1 LDALTFEQ
9 LRLVIVVYS
18 SSIIP
23 LVLIPILH
31 VRNLIPK
38 WVLPLYVRLFFICAI
53 GWEIWFNYGFVAG
66 DNVGV
71 RRADILNQLIPV
83 HLNWVLNSLADAGA
97 ICCGG
102 LFLAWLILGRK
113 SEGFKTWRW
122 SVFGLLLVGFIGQ
135 NILVEMYLYHDQ
147 LSVDKPLS
155 WAPLAPTGPWFNPLL
170 WEYDG
175 RSIMFQSQLPWL
187 IMTPLVYLEL
197 IRTLKSSSPHGL

>member
-1 LDALTFEQ
+1 
-9 LRLVIVVYS
+9 
-18 SSIIP
+18 
-23 LVLIPILH
+23 
-31 VRNLIPK
+31 
-38 WVLPLYVRLFFICAI
+38 
-53 GWEIWFNYGFVAG
+53 
-66 DNVGV
+66 
-71 RRADILNQLIPV
+71 
-83 HLNWVLNSLADAGA
+83 VLNSLADAGA

-102 LFLAWLILGRK
+102 LLLAWLILGRK

-122 SVFGLLLVGFIGQ
+122 SAFALLLVGFIGQ

-197 IRTLKSSSPHGL
+197 IRTLKSSSSERL